1 MTAPT
6 AATRTETDPGSDSH
20 LLTPVGGTDPDVAPG
35 TDAGGAEDGMR
46 QRLVKGFAWGMGGTA
61 VMQASQIIF
70 GLVLVRLLTPRDYGL
85 ASMALVF
92 STLVLTVSD
101 LSMSNA
107 LVQRP
112 HITEADRSTV
122 FWSSLALG
130 SFLALVGV
138 ALSGPLAEFYHQPA
152 VQPLFAVV
160 SISFVLVPLQ
170 TTQHALLLRDM
181 QFRLMSIRCAVGA
194 VIGGLTGITA
204 ALLGAGAWA
213 LVVQQ
218 IAIALAGTILLW
230 TCTSWR
236 PHFVFSWRSL
246 RDLSGYGLNLVG
258 WQVLSFGRNNAD
270 NILIGRFLGSAAL
283 GQYGLAFNLMF
294 LPISRLIIPV
304 QDTLF
309 PAFSRWQEDLDRIG
323 RAWLRALQLV
333 TAVLAPALL
342 GIAAVAPDAV
352 DVFFGPKWHA
362 AVPIIQLLALVSLA
376 YCLAQLGHRV
386 FGALDQTGF
395 VFRFA
400 LVETPLTIGSFA
412 AGLHWGLVGVAIC
425 YAVVSVPLQALY
437 VGFTAKALAVRPA
450 TVCRSLS
457 GVALATAVMVTACF
471 LVRLSLVSVHVAT
484 PARLFVEIATGIV
497 VYGLS
502 SAIFQPQVV
511 REIRGLRTRR
521 RAAEPLPASA

>member
-1 MTAPT
+1 
-6 AATRTETDPGSDSH
+6 
-20 LLTPVGGTDPDVAPG
+20 
-35 TDAGGAEDGMR
+35 
-46 QRLVKGFAWGMGGTA
+46 MGGTA

-70 GLVLVRLLTPRDYGL
+70 GLVLVRLLTPHDYGL

-101 LSMSNA
+101 LSMGNA
-107 LVQRP
+107 LVQRA

-130 SFLALVGV
+130 SFLALAGV
-138 ALSGPLAEFYHQPA
+138 ALSGALADFYHEPA
-152 VQPLFAVV
+152 VQPLFAAI
-160 SISFVLVPLQ
+160 SISFVLMPLQ

-181 QFRLMSIRCAVGA
+181 QFRLISIRGAVGA

-213 LVVQQ
+213 LVLQQ
-218 IAIALAGTILLW
+218 IAVALTATILLW

-246 RDLSGYGLNLVG
+246 RDLGGYGLNLAG
-258 WQVLSFGRNNAD
+258 GQVLIFGRNNAD

-283 GQYGLAFNLMF
+283 GLYGLAFNLMF
-294 LPISRLIIPV
+294 LPLSRLIVPV
-304 QDTLF
+304 QETLF
-309 PAFSRWQEDLDRIG
+309 PAFSQWQYDLDRIG

-333 TAVLAPALL
+333 AAVLAPALL
-342 GIAAVAPDAV
+342 GIAVVAPDAV
-352 DVFFGPKWHA
+352 DVVFGPKWDA

-376 YCLAQLGHRV
+376 YCLAQLGQRV

-395 VFRFA
+395 VFRFC
-400 LVETPLTIGSFA
+400 LIETPLTIASFV
-412 AGLHWGLVGVAIC
+412 AGLHWGLVGVGVC
-425 YAVVSVPLQALY
+425 YAVVSIPLQALY
-437 VGFTAKALAVRPA
+437 VGFTAKAVRVRPA
-450 TVCRSLS
+450 NVFRSLY
-457 GVALATAVMVTACF
+457 GVALATAVMVTAC
-471 LVRLSLVSVHVAT
+471 LVVRLSLVSLNVGT
-484 PARLFVEIATGIV
+484 PLRLMLEIATGIV

-502 SAIFQPQVV
+502 CAIFQRQVV

-521 RAAEPLPASA
+521 RVAEPVPASA

>member
-1 MTAPT
+1 
-6 AATRTETDPGSDSH
+6 
-20 LLTPVGGTDPDVAPG
+20 
-35 TDAGGAEDGMR
+35 MR
-46 QRLVKGFAWGMGGTA
+46 QRLVKGFAWGIGGTA

-138 ALSGPLAEFYHQPA
+138 ALSGPLADFYHQPA

-181 QFRLMSIRCAVGA
+181 RFRLMSIRSAVGA
-194 VIGGLTGITA
+194 VIGGMTGITA

-213 LVVQQ
+213 LVLQQ
-218 IAIALAGTILLW
+218 IAVALAGTILLW

-246 RDLSGYGLNLVG
+246 RDLGGYGLNLVG
-258 WQVLSFGRNNAD
+258 WQILGFGRNNAD

-283 GQYGLAFNLMF
+283 GRYGVAFNLMF
-294 LPISRLIIPV
+294 LPISRLIIPI

-323 RAWLRALQLV
+323 RAWLRTLHLV
-333 TAVLAPALL
+333 AAGLAPALL
-342 GIAAVAPDAV
+342 GIAVVAPDAV
-352 DVFFGPKWHA
+352 GVVFGPKWHA

-386 FGALDQTGF
+386 FGALDRTSF

-412 AGLHWGLVGVAIC
+412 VGLRWGLVGVGVC
-425 YAVVSVPLQALY
+425 YAVVSVPLQAVY
-437 VGFTAKALAVRPA
+437 VWFTARAVGVRPT
-450 TVCRSLS
+450 TVCRSLF
-457 GVALATAVMVTACF
+457 GIALATGIMAVACF
-471 LVRLSLVSVHVAT
+471 LMRHWLVSLHVAT
-484 PARLFVEIATGIV
+484 PMRLLVEIATGIV

-502 SAIFQPQVV
+502 CAIFERQIV
-511 REIRGLRTRR
+511 RQLRGLRRR
-521 RAAEPLPASA
+521 PVSDPLPASA